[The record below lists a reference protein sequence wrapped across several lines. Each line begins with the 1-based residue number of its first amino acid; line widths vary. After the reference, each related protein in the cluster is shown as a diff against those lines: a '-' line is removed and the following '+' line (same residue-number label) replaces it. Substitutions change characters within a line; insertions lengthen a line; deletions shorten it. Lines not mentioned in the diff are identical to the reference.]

1 MILSVNYDIIRPS
14 KDINVYACK
23 KCWNN
28 YTDKEKEERIKNSI
42 SFKTGIA
49 SDEIILNKYEIYEII
64 ETCE

>member
-1 MILSVNYDIIRPS
+1 MILSVNYDIISPS

-42 SFKTGIA
+42 SHKTAI
-49 SDEIILNKYEIYEII
+49 DIDKIIINKYEIYEII